1 MADNSSSQNSSFSD
15 DSFSSIS
22 SPPVTIR
29 RPVDMTSPA
38 LLSSH
43 SSPYP
48 RDPNSSPFQIAT
60 PVIITPVETRSTR
73 DLVRVNRLRRIRR
86 NRESRAV
93 LSSIR
98 RRLSMVSLGENR
110 TEIQLNTPRTL
121 PRSRRID
128 KTSTAIELETS
139 DTFEKILSLDEFP
152 RNPSDVETANVPS
165 DSSNCAKMREINRL
179 ESINFAVMSLETD
192 NEEEISEAL
201 NMLEW
206 SIQLMNSETEMINKI
221 LENFEEEK
229 SKRIRKWEQI
239 ELILSIIHEEDN
251 K

>member
-1 MADNSSSQNSSFSD
+1 MTDNSSFQNSSFSD
-15 DSFSSIS
+15 DLFSSIS

-60 PVIITPVETRSTR
+60 PVIITPVEARSTR
-73 DLVRVNRLRRIRR
+73 DLIRVNRLRRIRR
-86 NRESRAV
+86 NRESRSV

-121 PRSRRID
+121 PRSR
-128 KTSTAIELETS
+128 
-139 DTFEKILSLDEFP
+139 

-221 LENFEEEK
+221 LKNFEEEK

-239 ELILSIIHEEDN
+239 ELILSILHEEDN